1 MAGQRDEAAAGP
13 RARGDTPVGIMTQRA
28 IERGITFDIA
38 GDPAIGV
45 LHEAVGE
52 TRAAGVLLI
61 VGGPQYRVGSHR
73 QFVLLARRLAQA
85 GYPVLRFDYR
95 GIGDSAGEPHTFE
108 NVDEDLRAAADVL
121 VARSGVARLVLWG
134 LCDAASAAMMYA
146 HHDARVVGL
155 ALANPWVHSPQGEA
169 RVRLK
174 SYYLGRL
181 ANADFWR
188 KLRGGQ
194 IDWRDSLGS
203 LRDYLRMA
211 LERRDATA
219 APRHFIARMAEG
231 WSRFAGRTLLIL
243 SGDDLTADEF
253 RELCATSAEWQRL
266 DRRPSVTHVA
276 MRAANHTFSS
286 AEWRMA
292 VEDATLEWLQAAAG
306 DGA

>member
-1 MAGQRDEAAAGP
+1 
-13 RARGDTPVGIMTQRA
+13 MTQRA
-28 IERGITFDIA
+28 VEHGITFDIA
-38 GDPAIGV
+38 GDVALGV
-45 LHEAVGE
+45 LHEAVGDR
-52 TRAAGVLLI
+52 RAPGVLLI

-73 QFVLLARRLAQA
+73 QFVLLARRLAGA

-95 GIGDSAGEPHTFE
+95 GIGDSAGEPQTFE
-108 NVDEDLRAAADVL
+108 TIDADLRAAADVL
-121 VARSGVARLVLWG
+121 VARTGVERLVLWG

-146 HHDARVVGL
+146 HRDPRIAGL

-174 SYYLGRL
+174 TYYLGRL

-188 KLRGGQ
+188 KLGSGQ

-203 LRDYLRMA
+203 LRNYLRQA
-211 LERRDATA
+211 FVRRSAPA
-219 APRHFIARMAEG
+219 GPRHFIARMEEG

-253 RELCATSAEWQRL
+253 RELCATSAAWQGL
-266 DRRPSVTHVA
+266 ERRPCVA
-276 MRAANHTFSS
+276 RVEMRAANHTFSS
-286 AEWRMA
+286 TEWRTA
-292 VEDATLEWLQAAAG
+292 VEDATLEWLETIGG

>member
-1 MAGQRDEAAAGP
+1 MTGQHDEAGVG
-13 RARGDTPVGIMTQRA
+13 RGACGDASAGIMTQRA
-28 IERGITFDIA
+28 IEHGITFDIA
-38 GDPAIGV
+38 GERAMGV

-52 TRAAGVLLI
+52 TRAIGVLLI

-95 GIGDSAGEPHTFE
+95 GIGDSVGEPRTFE
-108 NVDEDLRAAADVL
+108 TIDEDVHAAADVL
-121 VARSGVARLVLWG
+121 VARTGVARLVLWG

-146 HHDARVVGL
+146 HRDARVAGL

-181 ANADFWR
+181 ANVDFWR
-188 KLRGGQ
+188 KLGSGE

-203 LRDYLRMA
+203 LRDYLRQA
-211 LERRDATA
+211 FGRRA
-219 APRHFIARMAEG
+219 ASAGPRHFIARMAEG

-253 RELCATSAEWQRL
+253 RELCATSTEWQRL
-266 DRRPSVTHVA
+266 EQRPSVSRVE

-286 AEWRMA
+286 AEWRAA
-292 VEDATLEWLQAAAG
+292 VEDATLDWLDATAG
-306 DGA
+306 GGA